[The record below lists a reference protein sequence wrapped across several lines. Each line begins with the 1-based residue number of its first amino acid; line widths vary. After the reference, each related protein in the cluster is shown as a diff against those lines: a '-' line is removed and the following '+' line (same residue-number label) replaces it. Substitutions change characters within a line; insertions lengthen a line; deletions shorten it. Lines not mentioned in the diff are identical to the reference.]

1 MKPIRKNYY
10 DDGREPETTYDDAPR
25 TVSRAEQERLG
36 MVKRSNFTAP
46 LQGEVLPPAVR
57 TVQQVPT
64 VVDPYAANL
73 PQTVQ
78 QVVRYDVTPES
89 RARSMVMKVN
99 TVTIALSVLTGAA
112 MLMLSEWS
120 FLAWLALASG
130 EWVAVFI
137 FLAILDYRETPQSL
151 ARHTA
156 TKYIGLMEKEQAAR
170 LRAMYGDKHDSRKD
184 VR

>member
-1 MKPIRKNYY
+1 MKIVKKRYF
-10 DDGREPETTYDDAPR
+10 DDGREPTTTYDGPR
-25 TVSRAEQERLG
+25 TVSREEQEQAG
-36 MVKRSNFTAP
+36 MMKRNNFVAP
-46 LQGEVLPPAVR
+46 LQGDVLPPALR
-57 TVQQVPT
+57 PVQQVPT

-89 RARSMVMKVN
+89 RARSMVAKVH

-137 FLAILDYRETPQSL
+137 FLAILDYRETPQAL

-170 LRAMYGDKHDSRKD
+170 LRAMYGDNHDSR
-184 VR
+184 

>member
-1 MKPIRKNYY
+1 MKPIRKQYY
-10 DDGREPETTYDDAPR
+10 DDGREPTTDYDDTPR
-25 TVSRAEQERLG
+25 TISRAEQESMG
-36 MVKRSNFTAP
+36 MVKRNNFTTP

-57 TVQQVPT
+57 PVAQVPT

-89 RARSMVMKVN
+89 RARSMVMKVHQ
-99 TVTIALSVLTGAA
+99 VTIFLAILTASA
-112 MLMLSEWS
+112 MVMLAEFS

-130 EWVAVFI
+130 EWVAVFVL
-137 FLAILDYRETPQSL
+137 LAVLDYRETPQAL

-170 LRAMYGDKHDSRKD
+170 LRAMYGDKHDSR
-184 VR
+184 

>member
-1 MKPIRKNYY
+1 MKVIRKQYH
-10 DDGREPETTYDDAPR
+10 DDGRAPTTDYDDTPR
-25 TVSRAEQERLG
+25 TVSRAEQESMG
-36 MVKRSNFTAP
+36 MVKRNFTAP

-57 TVQQVPT
+57 TVQQLPT
-64 VVDPYAANL
+64 VVDPYAASL

-89 RARSMVMKVN
+89 RARSMVMKVHQ
-99 TVTIALSVLTGAA
+99 VTIFLAILTGAA
-112 MLMLSEWS
+112 MAMMTEFS

-137 FLAILDYRETPQSL
+137 FLAILDYRETPQAL

-156 TKYIGLMEKEQAAR
+156 TKYIGLMEREQAAR
-170 LRAMYGDKHDSRKD
+170 LRAMYGDGDK
-184 VR
+184 

>member
-1 MKPIRKNYY
+1 MKPIRKQYY
-10 DDGREPETTYDDAPR
+10 DDGRSPTTTYDDTPR
-25 TVSRAEQERLG
+25 TVSLSEQKQNG
-36 MVKRSNFTAP
+36 VKRNNFVAP

-57 TVQQVPT
+57 PVQQVPM

-89 RARSMVMKVN
+89 RARSMVMKVHQI
-99 TVTIALSVLTGAA
+99 TIFLAILTASA
-112 MLMLSEWS
+112 MVMLAEWS
-120 FLAWLALASG
+120 FALWLALASG

-137 FLAILDYRETPQSL
+137 FLAILDYRETPQAL

-156 TKYIGLMEKEQAAR
+156 TKYIALMEKEQAAR
-170 LRAMYGDKHDSRKD
+170 LLAMYGDKHDSR
-184 VR
+184 

>member
-1 MKPIRKNYY
+1 MKVIRKQYH
-10 DDGREPETTYDDAPR
+10 DDGRAPTTDYDGTPR
-25 TVSRAEQERLG
+25 TVSREEQAG
-36 MVKRSNFTAP
+36 MMRRNNFVAP

-57 TVQQVPT
+57 PVQQLPT

-89 RARSMVMKVN
+89 RARSMVAKVH
-99 TVTIALSVLTGAA
+99 TVTVALAVLTGAA

-137 FLAILDYRETPQSL
+137 FLAILDYRETPQAL

-170 LRAMYGDKHDSRKD
+170 LRAMYGDNHDSR
-184 VR
+184 